1 MQREKKGALK
11 CSPLCCWLAKVW
23 LMLACQW
30 PWYSTPHLRHRLSR
44 QRQPHLG
51 SIKIQEAW
59 GGAGENETEKE
70 ACKPGRAVIWDA
82 GPHSQ
87 ASVVTH
93 ADLTRTGSAV
103 YLKTETKPESIYRT
117 SQWSHSYTTFH
128 CNFYECRREKVSAG
142 ILCYS
147 LDLLPFT
154 WCVPAAASASHV
166 PGLLVQIKGLRLAEF
181 PTGDFPQCPHTTAQK
196 HWAKSSEVVNVRR

>member
-1 MQREKKGALK
+1 
-11 CSPLCCWLAKVW
+11 
-23 LMLACQW
+23 MLACQW
-30 PWYSTPHLRHRLSR
+30 PWYSTPHLRHRMSR
-44 QRQPHLG
+44 QRQSHLG

-59 GGAGENETEKE
+59 GWAGENETEKE

-82 GPHSQ
+82 IPHSQ

-93 ADLTRTGSAV
+93 AELTCTGSAV

-128 CNFYECRREKVSAG
+128 CNFHERRRKKVSAW

-147 LDLLPFT
+147 LDLLPFK
-154 WCVPAAASASHV
+154 WCVPAAASATHV
-166 PGLLVQIKGLRLAEF
+166 PRKAF
-181 PTGDFPQCPHTTAQK
+181 
-196 HWAKSSEVVNVRR
+196 